1 MIHLLWPTIRP
12 IQMEVAYKHWHSM
25 ADKPDQIVLT
35 IAVNTEEHKSQISES
50 LGKIVVDDTKPGVV
64 HAVNILSHNLNGPN
78 DDIVILASDDMFA
91 PEHWDTWLQDTL
103 RGKTV
108 GLRVNDGYNKQDAI
122 TIPIMTMGCLRKLNM
137 IIYHKSYI
145 HQYSDT
151 ELYFNLNDLNLLL
164 DVWDSSPIF
173 EHRHWVCNKR
183 QIDEHDQFYAK
194 VVGQDASNWST
205 RSKLP
210 ASERLH

>member
-12 IQMEVAYKHWHSM
+12 LKMVEAYKHWCAK
-25 ADKPDQIVLT
+25 ADQSTQVLT
-35 IAVNTEEHKSQISES
+35 IAVNTEEQKSQIPET
-50 LGKIVVDDTKPGVV
+50 LGKTIVNNTKKGVV
-64 HAVNILSHNLNGPN
+64 HAVNILSHNLDGPD

-91 PEHWDTWLQDTL
+91 PEHWDTWLQNTL

-108 GLRVNDGYNKQDAI
+108 GLHVNDGYNKQDAI

-151 ELYFNLNDLNLLL
+151 ELYFNLKDLGLLL
-164 DVWDSSPIF
+164 DVWNTSPIF

-183 QIDEHDQFYAK
+183 KIDKHDQFYAK
-194 VVGQDASNWST
+194 VVGQDANNWSI

>member
-12 IQMEVAYKHWHSM
+12 LKMVEACKHWYAK
-25 ADKPDQIVLT
+25 ADKSTQIILT
-35 IAVNTEEHKSQISES
+35 IAVNTEEQKSQIPES
-50 LGKIVVDDTKPGVV
+50 LGEIAVDDTKKGVV
-64 HAVNILSHNLNGPN
+64 HAVNILSHNLDGP
-78 DDIVILASDDMFA
+78 DSDIVILASDDMFA
-91 PEHWDTWLQDTL
+91 PEHWDTWLLKILQD
-103 RGKTV
+103 KTV

-137 IIYHKSYI
+137 IIYHESYI

-151 ELYFNLNDLNLLL
+151 ELYFNLKDLGLLF
-164 DVWDSSPIF
+164 DVWNNSPIF

-194 VVGQDASNWST
+194 VVNQDASNWT
-205 RSKLP
+205 IRSKLP